1 MIRPMQSNARPPM
14 KGLKM
19 TVRHLGLA
27 AAALLALTSVAGA
40 QITGTDAPEGSTHG
54 AHGGAPA
61 PAPKM
66 QVKGNPVVGKV
77 NGTDIRFADV
87 QAAMATL
94 PQQYRDLPEE
104 TLFPSV
110 LQQLIDGKLMAAAA
124 RKSGLDKDPA
134 FLKHLEDVKERA
146 LQEAYITKNIDAE
159 VTDANVKTAYDDLV
173 AKMPPQEEVRARHIL
188 VKTEAEAK
196 AIKKQLDGGA
206 DFIKLA
212 DEKSSDGAAKNGG
225 DLGFFTK
232 DQMVAEFSTA
242 AFALKKGEVSG
253 PVKSSFGWHIIKVED
268 RRTVSAPPLDQ
279 VAEEIRSKLAG
290 AAFEKTVD
298 GLRKGAKIETF
309 NPDGSPLAAPK
320 TPAP

>member
-1 MIRPMQSNARPPM
+1 MIRPMQSNMRSR
-14 KGLKM
+14 KKDLKM

-27 AAALLALTSVAGA
+27 AAALLALTPVAGA
-40 QITGTDAPEGSTHG
+40 QITGTEAPEASAHGTHG
-54 AHGGAPA
+54 AAPA

-77 NGTDIRFADV
+77 NGAEIRYADV

-134 FLKHLEDVKERA
+134 FLKTLEDVKERA

-159 VTDANVKTAYDDLV
+159 VTDANVKTAYDELV

-206 DFIKLA
+206 DFSKLA

-253 PVKSSFGWHIIKVED
+253 PVKSSFGWHIIKLEE

-279 VAEEIRSKLAG
+279 VAEEIRSKLAS
-290 AAFEKTVD
+290 AAFQKTVE
-298 GLRKGAKIETF
+298 GLRKDAKVETF
-309 NPDGSPLAAPK
+309 NPDGSALTPPKSTAP
-320 TPAP
+320 

>member
-1 MIRPMQSNARPPM
+1 MIRPMHGNMHTR
-14 KGLKM
+14 KKDLIM

-27 AAALLALTSVAGA
+27 AAALLVMTPIAGA
-40 QITGTDAPEGSTHG
+40 QITGTDAPEASAHG
-54 AHGGAPA
+54 AAPA

-77 NGTDIRFADV
+77 NGTDIHYADV
-87 QAAMATL
+87 EAAMATL
-94 PQQYRDLPEE
+94 PKQYRDLPEE

-124 RKSGLDKDPA
+124 HKSGLDKDPA
-134 FLKHLEDVKERA
+134 FLKHLEDVKDRA

-159 VTDANVKTAYDDLV
+159 VTDANVKTAYDELV
-173 AKMPPQEEVRARHIL
+173 AKMPPQEEVHARHIL

-206 DFIKLA
+206 DFAKLA

-242 AFALKKGEVSG
+242 AFALKKGEISG
-253 PVKSSFGWHIIKVED
+253 PVKSSFGWHIIKLEE

-279 VAEEIRSKLAG
+279 VAEEIRSKLAS
-290 AAFEKTVD
+290 AAFQKTVE
-298 GLRKGAKIETF
+298 GLRKDAKIETF
-309 NPDGSPLAAPK
+309 NPDGSVLTPPKPAAP
-320 TPAP
+320 

>member
-1 MIRPMQSNARPPM
+1 MIRPMQSNIRPPM

-27 AAALLALTSVAGA
+27 AAALLAFTPVAGA
-40 QITGTDAPEGSTHG
+40 QITGTEAPEAAAPAHG
-54 AHGGAPA
+54 AAAA

-77 NGTDIRFADV
+77 NGTEIHYQDV
-87 QAAMATL
+87 ESAMATL

-134 FLKHLEDVKERA
+134 FLKHLEEVKERA

-159 VTDANVKTAYDDLV
+159 VTDANVKTAYDQLV
-173 AKMPPQEEVRARHIL
+173 AKMPPQEEVHARHIL
-188 VKTEAEAK
+188 VKTEADAK

-206 DFIKLA
+206 DFAKLA

-242 AFALKKGEVSG
+242 AFALKKGEISG
-253 PVKSSFGWHIIKVED
+253 PVKSSFGWHIIKLEE

-279 VAEEIRSKLAG
+279 VAEEIRSKLAS
-290 AAFEKTVD
+290 AAFQKTVE
-298 GLRKGAKIETF
+298 GLRKDAKVETF
-309 NPDGSPLAAPK
+309 NPDGSALTPPKPAAP
-320 TPAP
+320 